1 MRLAVIGASGA
12 TGRRVVERALA
23 KGHPV
28 IAVSRRLTDDIAPR
42 DQLAYRAADVRDQE
56 SLMPALEGCDAAIS
70 TIGPAQNLD
79 PGDLMSVGI
88 RNIISA
94 CAQAKVPNFVMQSGI
109 TLSDGSELSFGDRL
123 ALRPIQ
129 YIYRKAIADKRV
141 AEASIR
147 TSNLDWVI
155 VRAAGLKDMPATS
168 THRVGPHARIA
179 LLRPLSF
186 ADCADCLVRAASM
199 EADWRGQIINV
210 GM

>member
-23 KGHPV
+23 KGHHV
-28 IAVSRRLTDDIAPR
+28 VAVSRRLPDDIAPH
-42 DQLAYRAADVRDQE
+42 DQVAYRAADVRDVE
-56 SLMPALEGCDAAIS
+56 SLILTLEGCDAVVS
-70 TIGPAQNLD
+70 TIGPAHNLD
-79 PGDLMSVGI
+79 PGDLMSVGT
-88 RNIISA
+88 RNIVTA
-94 CAQAKVPNFVMQSGI
+94 CAQANVPNFVMQSGI

-141 AEASIR
+141 AEASVH

-155 VRAAGLKDMPATS
+155 VRAAGLKDMPATG
-168 THRVGPHARIA
+168 THRAGPHTRIA

-186 ADCADCLVRAASM
+186 GDCADCLVRAAAM
-199 EADWRGQIINV
+199 EGDWRGQIINV